1 MKKLISFIMCFA
13 LLVALSG
20 CNSNSEKPN
29 VQSEPSLT
37 DPITGEI
44 IKPID
49 PNVDYSIS
57 AEEFMQRLVA
67 SGETTEFSLTVMSDF
82 ETSCSTTIIQNDGV
96 DKMYQHKISNL
107 IHPNGAFE
115 FQENTE
121 QFFDYANNLVYTMNG
136 MKFNT
141 QPFTPELM
149 PQRQTLQ
156 YCIDALVCPG
166 FYEKLIINI
175 PGFEYNAIKDEY
187 YLVDFYMEVGN
198 ETRYFE
204 NVTVRMLGK
213 TLHSIE
219 CKAGSQFL
227 YIEIFCNKNITID
240 LPK

>member
-1 MKKLISFIMCFA
+1 MLI
-13 LLVALSG
+13 ALSG
-20 CNSNSEKPN
+20 CHQNSEN
-29 VQSEPSLT
+29 QNDQLAPSLT

-44 IKPID
+44 LKPID
-49 PNVDYSIS
+49 PNIDYSIN
-57 AEEFMQRLVA
+57 AEEFMQRLVT
-67 SGETTEFSLTVMSDF
+67 SGKMAEFSLTVMSDF
-82 ETSCSTTIIQNDGV
+82 ETSRSSTIILNDGV

-107 IHPNGAFE
+107 IHPDGAFE